1 MTQTPHSGGAS
12 LAAVRSSSS
21 GHADACRRAEPRDR
35 GYSCKPCSLLLLPLL
50 LALAVLP
57 ASASSF
63 AATVTTY
70 AATPV
75 YGNKYSS
82 PNSSYNCNQQCTT
95 FTGAACCFPGRSR
108 VQLQNGSWVKL
119 QDVAPFG
126 TRVLATN
133 MVTGA
138 PEYAEIFQ
146 WLRYEPG
153 KQLRN
158 DMSYVTIRAS
168 GGFSVSAS
176 KSHYMVRARPAAA
189 ARRLLCPRRELPP
202 STWHGR
208 CRLSSR
214 PRPARSSARR
224 STCSWTAAA
233 PAAGPIQST

>member
-1 MTQTPHSGGAS
+1 M
-12 LAAVRSSSS
+12 
-21 GHADACRRAEPRDR
+21 
-35 GYSCKPCSLLLLPLL
+35 LLLL
-50 LALAVLP
+50 LALAALP
-57 ASASSF
+57 AVSASSF

-75 YGNKYSS
+75 YASTYKS
-82 PNSSYNCNQQCTT
+82 PSSSYNCNQQCTT

-108 VQLQNGSWVKL
+108 VQLENGSWVKL

-176 KSHYMVRARPAAA
+176 KSHYMVRSA
-189 ARRLLCPRRELPP
+189 PP
-202 STWHGR
+202 
-208 CRLSSR
+208 L
-214 PRPARSSARR
+214 PRPADPSARGAISR
-224 STCSWTAAA
+224 QALGMAAVA
-233 PAAGPIQST
+233 